1 MKHTSTCSKLFSV
14 LLLLVLSLT
23 LLTGCK
29 QEEIKES
36 RQIFSMDTV
45 MELTAYGENA
55 HEGLAKAVAAINEL
69 NLQLDP
75 EYEKSPVY
83 ALNQGETVSVSDQ
96 ILDMLETASLVH
108 NRSGGALNIALYPVT
123 KTWGFLDSAY
133 RIPEAAELETA
144 LAHINVNDITIDS
157 DSVTLP
163 DGMEISFGALAKGC
177 TAEHVISLMRE
188 AGVES
193 ACISLGGNAQ
203 TLGTRPNGE
212 LWGVALLNPEDTG
225 SAVGVIQVAE
235 AAVVTSGDYQR
246 FFTGEDGTLYH
257 HIIDPATGCPTD
269 NGLQSVTIIC
279 DNGTMADALSTAM
292 FVLGEDG
299 AIAYQHEFGGFEMIL
314 ITHDGR
320 VIVSAGIADH
330 FQIVDE
336 SWNYVYLEA

>member
-1 MKHTSTCSKLFSV
+1 MKHTSICSKLF
-14 LLLLVLSLT
+14 LLLLPLILCLG

-29 QEEIKES
+29 QEETKVTK
-36 RQIFSMDTV
+36 QIFSMDTV
-45 MELTAYGENA
+45 MELTAYGDNA
-55 HEGLAKAVAAINEL
+55 EVGLSAAVAAINEL
-69 NLQLDP
+69 NLELDP
-75 EYEKSPVY
+75 EYANSPVA
-83 ALNQGETVSVSDQ
+83 ALNRGETVTVSDQ

-108 NRSGGALNIALYPVT
+108 SRSGGALNIALYPVT

-133 RIPEAAELETA
+133 RIPETAELEAA
-144 LAHINVNDITIDS
+144 LAHTNVDDITID
-157 DSVTLP
+157 DHAVTLP

-177 TAEHVISLMRE
+177 TAEYVISLMRE
-188 AGVES
+188 AGVEH

-225 SAVGVIQVAE
+225 SAVGVIQVEE

-257 HIIDPATGCPTD
+257 HILDPATGCPTD

-299 AIAYQHEFGGFEMIL
+299 AIAYQQEFGGFEMIL